1 MAEFKVT
8 SSQLISKANELKQLN
23 NQFKTAVSD
32 MTSTESSL
40 MGMWDGDSKEAFHKA
55 YTSDKNQ
62 MDVFYQTIEKYCEAL
77 ERNIESKSRKAE
89 INSSKFFINS
99 RKSSEFD

>member
-77 ERNIESKSRKAE
+77 EASAKKYDEAESKNVQTATTRSYK
-89 INSSKFFINS
+89 
-99 RKSSEFD
+99 